1 MYKCVSTGYTGSMAL
16 KVKDAGLRLRIERE
30 LREEFVE
37 VCRSEGR
44 PAAQV
49 LRDFMREYV
58 ARNRAAQQHELF
70 AGPGMS
76 RSR

>member
-1 MYKCVSTGYTGSMAL
+1 MAL
-16 KVKDAGLRLRIERE
+16 RTKDAGLRLRVERE

-37 VCRSEGR
+37 ICRNEGR

-58 ARNRAAQQHELF
+58 AKNRSSQQRELF
-70 AGPGMS
+70 VHPEVSDRGRKSHGQS
-76 RSR
+76 